1 MARTLPPALPA
12 GGQSDDDGP
21 TTADGIA
28 DADLAA
34 VLARMERQMDE
45 IASCVDEIAE
55 GMIPDEDGDVLYA
68 DAARRK
74 DARLLRRWS
83 VDQIVATLP
92 HRPQALPA
100 ADIVREAAVLERY
113 IENGAPSDP
122 PASLPA
128 LAIAK

>member
-1 MARTLPPALPA
+1 MARKLPPALPA
-12 GGQSDDDGP
+12 GGQSGDDGP

-28 DADLAA
+28 EAGLAA
-34 VLARMERQMDE
+34 RMDQLAETLDE
-45 IASCVDEIAE
+45 IASNIDEIAE
-55 GMIPDEDGDVLYA
+55 SVMPTDLDEVLFGDPGK
-68 DAARRK
+68 RRET
-74 DARLLRRWS
+74 RLLRRWS